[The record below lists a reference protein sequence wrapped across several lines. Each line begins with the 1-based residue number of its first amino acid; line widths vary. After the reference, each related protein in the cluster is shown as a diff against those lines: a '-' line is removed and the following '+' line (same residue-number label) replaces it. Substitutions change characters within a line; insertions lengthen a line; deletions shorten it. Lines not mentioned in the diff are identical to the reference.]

1 MNWRAITES
10 DVLTQ
15 ISGAELEALRGAVLA
30 SGQSDPVQPCIDA
43 VTAKV
48 RGFVAANSSNSLD
61 SDKSKVP
68 DRLIEGAVS
77 LIIIQIMTRAGGT
90 MIDPEGARQK
100 AADEANR
107 LLRDVSAGKFSIAD
121 PVTGNEG
128 ISAVPPVYIP
138 SRTRSRFD
146 RASQEG
152 L

>member
-30 SGQSDPVQPCIDA
+30 SGQADPVQPCIDA

-48 RGFVAANSSNSLD
+48 RGFVAANSSNTLD
-61 SDKSKVP
+61 ADASKIP

-90 MIDPEGARQK
+90 LIDPEGARQK
-100 AADEANR
+100 AADEAGR
-107 LLRDVSAGKFSIAD
+107 LFRDVAAGRFSIAD
-121 PVTGNEG
+121 PVTGTESKAG
-128 ISAVPPVYIP
+128 GVTIVGK
-138 SRTRSRFD
+138 RTPRITRDNMGGF
-146 RASQEG
+146 
-152 L
+152 